1 MTSDDPSPGAGKD
14 PLARDRFRVAMSDTD
29 AAQVIYFGAP
39 ARWAE
44 RLVTTWLA
52 DVKFPTSE
60 LLRAGYGLPAVRV
73 ELTYHK
79 PLRLDD
85 PVEATLWLERKSAR
99 SVTWRAEFARPG
111 DSTPAVRVLL
121 TQVHTRLEGGR
132 PVPIPWP
139 DAMADLFG
147 EEAPHDPSNG

>member
-1 MTSDDPSPGAGKD
+1 MTSGNASPGAEPV
-14 PLARDRFRVAMSDTD
+14 PLIRDRFRVTMGDTD

-39 ARWAE
+39 TRWAE
-44 RLVTTWLA
+44 RLMTTWLA

-60 LLRAGYGLPAVRV
+60 LLASGYGLPAVRA

-85 PVEATLWLERKSAR
+85 QVEATLWLQRKSAR
-99 SVTWRAEFARPG
+99 SVTWRAEFAHPG

-121 TQVHTRLEGGR
+121 TQVYARLEGGR
-132 PVPIPWP
+132 PVPTPWP
-139 DAMADLFG
+139 DALTDLFG
-147 EEAPHDPSNG
+147 EEVPEAPSSG